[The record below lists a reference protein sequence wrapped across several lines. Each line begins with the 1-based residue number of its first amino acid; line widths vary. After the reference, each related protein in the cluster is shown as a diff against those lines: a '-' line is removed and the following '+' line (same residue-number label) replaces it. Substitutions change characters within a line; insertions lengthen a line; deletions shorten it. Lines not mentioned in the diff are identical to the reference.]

1 MPQDPNDRGVH
12 ETLPG
17 HEGLVTSVRFVDD
30 STFVSADDKGVLRLW
45 RKLSD
50 QACLPLMYVETLVN
64 DIPFS
69 VEVNMRETSTRKIHL
84 CPCSAR
90 NAAHHRFIRLK
101 SENLARRV
109 Q

>member
-1 MPQDPNDRGVH
+1 MPQDPNDRGAH

-64 DIPFS
+64 DMPFS
-69 VEVNMRETSTRKIHL
+69 VEVNMRETSTRKIYISL
-84 CPCSAR
+84 SGAR
-90 NAAHHRFIRLK
+90 TAARDRCI
-101 SENLARRV
+101 
-109 Q
+109 